1 MEDSIPDRYEKNP
14 MLVLVENFILD
25 ALGLLAPE
33 KEARL
38 SEIVNRT
45 FGGNDWRATLR
56 AHFALPAD
64 TQATLQQLW
73 KTRQAEA
80 ELKQEDLAAEDFAR
94 EQADGLFQ
102 EMGQ

>member
-25 ALGLLAPE
+25 AIDRLEPE

-45 FGGNDWRATLR
+45 FGGKDWRATMR
-56 AHFALPAD
+56 AQFALPAD

-73 KTRQAEA
+73 KRRQEEA
-80 ELKQEDLAAEDFAR
+80 DLKQEDLAAEDFAR
-94 EQADGLFQ
+94 EQADALFQ